1 MTKDELKM
9 LIRGST
15 KKNETFPLADL
26 AKLKSVANVML
37 EIDRETNDYYYKVD
51 INDLVNKEFDYSII
65 SNNGWELSLD
75 EQYMFLF
82 L

>member
-15 KKNETFPLADL
+15 RKNETFPLADL

>member
-1 MTKDELKM
+1 MNISEIKT

-15 KKNETFPLADL
+15 KKNETLPLADL
-26 AKLKSVANVML
+26 SVLKSIANVTL
-37 EIDRETNDYYYKVD
+37 EIDRESNDYYYKVEVK
-51 INDLVNKEFDYSII
+51 DLVDKDFDFTII

-75 EQYMFLF
+75 EQYMLLF

>member
-15 KKNETFPLADL
+15 RKNETFPLADL

-51 INDLVNKEFDYSII
+51 INDLVSKEFDYSII

>member
-15 KKNETFPLADL
+15 RKNETFPLADL

-51 INDLVNKEFDYSII
+51 INDLVSKEFDYSII

-75 EQYMFLF
+75 EQYIFLF

>member
-1 MTKDELKM
+1 MNISEIKT

-15 KKNETFPLADL
+15 KKNETLSLADL
-26 AKLKSVANVML
+26 SVLKSIANVTL
-37 EIDRETNDYYYKVD
+37 EIDRESNDYYYKVEVK
-51 INDLVNKEFDYSII
+51 DLVDKDFDFTII

-75 EQYMFLF
+75 EQYMLLF

>member
-1 MTKDELKM
+1 MNISEIKT

-15 KKNETFPLADL
+15 KKNETLPLADL
-26 AKLKSVANVML
+26 SVLKSIANVTL
-37 EIDRETNDYYYKVD
+37 EIDIESNDYYYKVEVK
-51 INDLVNKEFDYSII
+51 DLVDKDFDFTII

-75 EQYMFLF
+75 EQYMLLF